1 MKKVILVLLLAP
13 IIALAQK
20 PIKPNLNKAL
30 NLWKDGKLD
39 EAKAMI
45 DVAETDAK
53 LSLDGKTFYYKGLI
67 YASLDTTSNENFKK
81 LAENPLDIA
90 LAAFDKAESMQT
102 KGKDYFIMDAM
113 GLPFPK
119 TQQMGILA
127 GAYLNKGA
135 AAYQEDDFEKAVG
148 FFKKSQR
155 VNPKD
160 TTACFYSGYA
170 NFQREAYKEAVEDLK
185 LYIVNGGTSQNAY
198 SLIVNALNGPLEQ
211 KDEALKMVREAK
223 TKFPNNTDFPKVEI
237 GILIDQNK
245 VDEAKGGLES
255 AVAKEPT
262 NKILH
267 FYLGYVNSKLEN
279 WEASKANYLEAIK
292 IDKDYFEAHYY
303 LAQIYLIDAEKVKRE
318 MNNLGIS
325 KEDQKKKLD
334 LDKVLVEK
342 YKTALPYWEKA
353 NNMKIEDN
361 NTKIEVLDKLSIMYY
376 YLGEDAKAAA
386 IEKQLKDLGVN
397 NN

>member
-185 LYIVNGGTSQNAY
+185 LYIVNGGTSQDAY
-198 SLIVNALNGPLEQ
+198 SLIVNA
-211 KDEALKMVREAK
+211 
-223 TKFPNNTDFPKVEI
+223 
-237 GILIDQNK
+237 
-245 VDEAKGGLES
+245 
-255 AVAKEPT
+255 T

>member
-1 MKKVILVLLLAP
+1 MKNAILVLLLAP
-13 IIALAQK
+13 FIALAQK

-45 DVAETDAK
+45 DVAETDPK

-67 YASLDTTSNENFKK
+67 YASLDTTSNETFKK
-81 LAENPLDIA
+81 LVENPLDVA
-90 LAAFDKAESMQT
+90 LTAFEKADAMAP
-102 KGKDYFIMDAM
+102 KGKDYFITDAM
-113 GLPFPK
+113 GLPIPK
-119 TQQMGILA
+119 TQQVQVLA
-127 GAYLNKGA
+127 GSYLNQGA
-135 AAYQEDDFEKAVG
+135 MAYQEDDFETAVNY
-148 FFKKSQR
+148 FKKSQS

-170 NFQREAYKEAVEDLK
+170 NYQREAYKEAVEDFK
-185 LYIVNGGTSQNAY
+185 KYIANGGTSQDAY
-198 SLIVNALNGPLEQ
+198 SLAVNALNGPLEQ
-211 KDEALKMVREAK
+211 KDEALSMIRDAK
-223 TKFPNNTDFPKVEI
+223 KKFPDNGDFPKVEI

-245 VDEAKGGLES
+245 VDEAKGGLEA

-267 FYLGYVNSKLEN
+267 FYLGYVNSKLEK
-279 WEASKANYLEAIK
+279 WEESKANYLEALK
-292 IDKDYFEAHYY
+292 IDKDYFDAQYY

-318 MNNLGIS
+318 MNNLGIT

-334 LDKVLVEK
+334 LDKVLVDK
-342 YKTALPYWEKA
+342 YKLALPFWEKA
-353 NNMKIEDN
+353 NSMKIEDN

-386 IEKQLKDLGVN
+386 IEKQLKALGVN
-397 NN
+397 NE